1 MSVENIDLE
10 SMTEI
15 WNGLLDIS
23 RQKDLELQKLKEAN
37 SGSVINLRLKLL
49 KEENEK
55 LKKNLPKDNSD
66 GWYGGCEVDFKNL
79 QEKFTDAVQ
88 EINQRELEKVS
99 LKEENENLKV
109 FVMNIH
115 NSIMGTGYN
124 DPEIVDSMD
133 FDYIIKKNEDEIQKL
148 KEEMKHK
155 ESVFSVT
162 HKKLKEEIEQLK
174 KPKPKKTITCSH
186 CKTPGHNKKYCP
198 HKDEE
203 IVIPNQ
209 NQ

>member
-1 MSVENIDLE
+1 MSVETDFDIE
-10 SMTEI
+10 AMTEI
-15 WNGLLDIS
+15 WNSWGEMF
-23 RQKDLELQKLKEAN
+23 RQKDLELQKLK
-37 SGSVINLRLKLL
+37 
-49 KEENEK
+49 
-55 LKKNLPKDNSD
+55 KNLPKDNSA

-133 FDYIIKKNEDEIQKL
+133 FDYIIKKNEDDFKG
-148 KEEMKHK
+148 
-155 ESVFSVT
+155 
-162 HKKLKEEIEQLK
+162 LKEEIEQLK

-209 NQ
+209 NL